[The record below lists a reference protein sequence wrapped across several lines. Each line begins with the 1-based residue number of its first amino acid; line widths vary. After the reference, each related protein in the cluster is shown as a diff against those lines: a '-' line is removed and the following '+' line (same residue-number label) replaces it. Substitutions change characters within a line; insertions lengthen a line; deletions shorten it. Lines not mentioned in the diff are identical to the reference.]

1 MAPQKRCAQEAD
13 SLLGGVKAVI
23 VDIEGTTTPIS
34 FVKDTLFPYITDNL
48 DTYLKKHYDDTETQ
62 KDITA
67 LRTLA
72 AKDKSDSVDGVVE
85 IPDGSSDKEDILKA
99 VSENVRWQMSK
110 DRKSTELKQLQGHMW
125 QEGYQSGAFKGE
137 VFDDVPAV
145 IQQLSEE
152 GIKLYVYSSGS
163 VEAQKLL
170 FANTSEG
177 DLVELF
183 TDFFDTTIG
192 SKTASSSYKTL
203 VTKVGCENDEILF
216 LTDTPEEA
224 KAANQAG
231 MRSTLVIRPGNQD
244 LTEEHL
250 QNFSCIE
257 KFDELYGDEDYDEED
272 LKRFEGDDNGEAEDD
287 EEDPDEDEDDDEVEE
302 ENPEEDD
309 DA

>member
-13 SLLGGVKAVI
+13 SLLGGVKAVV

-34 FVKDTLFPYITDNL
+34 FVKETLFPFVTDNL

-62 KDITA
+62 KDIAA
-67 LRTLA
+67 LRSLA

-85 IPDGSSDKEDILKA
+85 IPESSADKEEILKA
-99 VSENVRWQMSK
+99 VAENVRWQMSN
-110 DRKSTELKQLQGHMW
+110 DRKSTELKQLQGHVW
-125 QEGYQSGAFKGE
+125 QEGYESGRLKGE
-137 VFDDVPAV
+137 LFDDVAAV

-170 FANTSEG
+170 FANTQDG
-177 DLVELF
+177 DLVEMF

-192 SKTASSSYKTL
+192 SKTESSSYKTI

-224 KAANQAG
+224 KAACQAG
-231 MRSTLVIRPGNQD
+231 LRSTLVIRPGNQD

-257 KFDELYGDEDYDEED
+257 KFEELYGDDDYDEED

-287 EEDPDEDEDDDEVEE
+287 DEDPDEDEDDDEVEE
-302 ENPEEDD
+302 ENPEEED